1 MVKMKEINSEG
12 TTNNLVRVLKGSGI
26 SIVITL
32 VLLLIYSA
40 LLTYTNLNENT
51 MPIFIIAIT
60 AISILVGSLISSL
73 NIRKNGLTNGAL
85 VGLIYIFI
93 IYLLS
98 SIIGQNFSLNIYSII
113 MSIASVMA
121 GAIGGI
127 IGVNIKN

>member
-73 NIRKNGLTNGAL
+73 NIRKNGLTNEAL
-85 VGLIYIFI
+85 VVLIYIFI

>member
-1 MVKMKEINSEG
+1 MIKMKEMSSEG
-12 TTNNLVRVLKGSGI
+12 RANNLVRILKGSAT

-51 MPIFIIAIT
+51 MPIFIITIT
-60 AISILVGSLISSL
+60 AISILAGSLISSL

-85 VGLIYIFI
+85 VGLIYIGV

-113 MSIASVMA
+113 MMIASVMA
-121 GAIGGI
+121 GSIGGI
-127 IGVNIKN
+127 IGVNRK